1 MVKGNH
7 MISNGHFHKYWQR
20 HIRTWFNQ
28 PARKYRR
35 RQNRIKKAKAVFPR
49 PAKGPIRPI
58 VHCPSQRYNTKIR
71 PGRGFTLAELK
82 GAGLTKRFAQTIGIA
97 VDPRR
102 QNKSVESCQQNI
114 QRLKEYRSKLIL
126 FPIHPRQKVR
136 KGDATEEECKLAKQL
151 QGPVMP
157 ISNEKP
163 EVTFAKLSDEE
174 KKFGAFQAIRQARL
188 HARFFGARAKKAK
201 DAAENE
207 NNAPGGGGGSEKKG
221 KK

>member
-1 MVKGNH
+1 
-7 MISNGHFHKYWQR
+7 
-20 HIRTWFNQ
+20 
-28 PARKYRR
+28 
-35 RQNRIKKAKAVFPR
+35 
-49 PAKGPIRPI
+49 
-58 VHCPSQRYNTKIR
+58 
-71 PGRGFTLAELK
+71 
-82 GAGLTKRFAQTIGIA
+82 GAGLTKRFAQTIGVA

-151 QGPVMP
+151 QGTVMP
-157 ISNEKP
+157 ITNEKP

>member
-35 RQNRIKKAKAVFPR
+35 RQNRIKKAKAVFPVR
-49 PAKGPIRPI
+49 PRVRSARSCTARRNATTPRS
-58 VHCPSQRYNTKIR
+58 VRVVDS
-71 PGRGFTLAELK
+71 LAELK
-82 GAGLTKRFAQTIGIA
+82 GAGLTKKFAQTIGIA

-102 QNKSVESCQQNI
+102 QNKSVESRQENV

-126 FPIHPRQKVR
+126 FPIHRNKKPR
-136 KGDATEEECKLAKQL
+136 KGEATADECKLAKQMKRT
-151 QGPVMP
+151 VMP
-157 ISNEKP
+157 IRNTRPK
-163 EVTFAKLSDEE
+163 VTLEPITEAQ
-174 KKFGAFQAIRQARL
+174 KKFNAFQALRQARL
-188 HARFFGARAKKAK
+188 NARFFGARAKKAK

-207 NNAPGGGGGSEKKG
+207 NNQPGAGKG

>member
-35 RQNRIKKAKAVFPR
+35 RQNRIKKAKALFPR

-82 GAGLTKRFAQTIGIA
+82 VSMELKRGNFAIPTLIFFLDDHDSA
-97 VDPRR
+97 P
-102 QNKSVESCQQNI
+102 SM
-114 QRLKEYRSKLIL
+114 RLL
-126 FPIHPRQKVR
+126 
-136 KGDATEEECKLAKQL
+136 
-151 QGPVMP
+151 MP
-157 ISNEKP
+157 
-163 EVTFAKLSDEE
+163 LSAYW
-174 KKFGAFQAIRQARL
+174 KGAFSHSRGL
-188 HARFFGARAKKAK
+188 
-201 DAAENE
+201 
-207 NNAPGGGGGSEKKG
+207 
-221 KK
+221 